1 MTIKYKILALNPSG
15 HSILV
20 RYYTDIMTP
29 EKLVARRSLAD
40 GSIEACK
47 TDYSIDLPVPAP
59 TGEDLHMYIMMRAP
73 VQWLETMEKVLDDTI
88 DTTLD
93 SLSALV
99 GVEMKG

>member
-20 RYYTDIMTP
+20 RYYTDIMIP

-47 TDYSIDLPVPAP
+47 TDYSIDLPVPVP